1 MDLSESQVS
10 EFPVQIARSEPVTK
24 RSKEEKVMRNRLI
37 QKVKDALIIAGGFA
51 LVSYLLFLVFEC
63 ISWLW
68 NQNEF
73 LLTYSG
79 F

>member
-10 EFPVQIARSEPVTK
+10 ELLERIARSERATK
-24 RSKEEKVMRNRLI
+24 RSTEEKVMRNRLV
-37 QKVKDALIIAGGFA
+37 QKVMDALIIAGGFA
-51 LVSYLLFLVFEC
+51 LVSYLLFLVIEC
-63 ISWLW
+63 LSWLW
-68 NQNEF
+68 NQNDF

>member
-1 MDLSESQVS
+1 
-10 EFPVQIARSEPVTK
+10 
-24 RSKEEKVMRNRLI
+24 MRNRLI
-37 QKVKDALIIAGGFA
+37 EKAWKALIVAGGLT
-51 LVSYLLFLVFEC
+51 LVAYLFFLAIEC

-73 LLTYSG
+73 LLTHSG

>member
-1 MDLSESQVS
+1 
-10 EFPVQIARSEPVTK
+10 
-24 RSKEEKVMRNRLI
+24 MRNRLV

-73 LLTYSG
+73 LVTYSG